1 MMNNISLVGR
11 LTKDIELRHF
21 ESGTAAIRFTLAVSR
36 NYKNKA
42 GVYETDFLDI
52 QAVGVSAEN
61 TAKYCNKGDIIGV
74 KGRLEKTSWEDKEG
88 NRHYDTYVRAE
99 NISFINVNHKN
110 NTPKE
115 EPTTEQQDPYKEFA
129 EEIQESD
136 LPF

>member
-1 MMNNISLVGR
+1 MNNISLVGR
-11 LTKDIELRHF
+11 LTKDIELRQTK
-21 ESGTAAIRFTLAVSR
+21 SGTAVIRFTLAVSR
-36 NYKNKA
+36 NYKNKD
-42 GVYETDFLDI
+42 GIYEADFLDI
-52 QAVGVSAEN
+52 QSIGVVAEN
-61 TAKYCNKGDIIGV
+61 TAKYCKKGDIVGV

-115 EPTTEQQDPYKEFA
+115 EQTTEQQDPYKEFA